1 MLKNMQKNILNI
13 MLHILNEYLDVIS
26 VEPGVSEVD
35 ELLCNEY

>member
-26 VEPGVSEVD
+26 VESSVSEVD
-35 ELLCNEY
+35 ELVCNEY